1 MKQFLSPLILVVLFL
16 SLQGCQSVGQHRADI
31 RDDSA
36 EKITVGTVQQ
46 KIKNGMSSADVIL
59 ALGSPNIISTDS
71 ENREVWVYD
80 KISTENAYSGSRGS
94 FGGLGGTVNS
104 SLGLDGEGIISG
116 STGYGAFGSYGKST
130 GATSTSQRTL
140 TIVIKFNENRK
151 VYDLAY
157 RTSSF

>member
-1 MKQFLSPLILVVLFL
+1 MKKLLSIATAAALTL
-16 SLQGCQSVGQHRADI
+16 SIQGCKSVGEHRADI

-36 EKITVGTVQQ
+36 DKITVGTVQQ

-59 ALGSPNIISTDS
+59 ALGSPNIISTDA

-80 KISTENAYSGSRGS
+80 KISTENAYSGSRGGL
-94 FGGLGGTVNS
+94 GGLGGIGGS
-104 SLGLDGEGIISG
+104 RGGLGG
-116 STGYGAFGSYGKST
+116 FGSYGEST

-140 TIVIKFNENRK
+140 TIVIKFDENKK
-151 VYDLAY
+151 VRDLSY

>member
-1 MKQFLSPLILVVLFL
+1 MKKIVTVSVLSFLLL
-16 SLQGCQSVGQHRADI
+16 SLQGCKSVGEHRAQI

-59 ALGSPNIISTDS
+59 ALGSPNIISTDA

-80 KISTENAYSGSRGS
+80 KISTERAYSGSS
-94 FGGLGGTVNS
+94 GGLGGLAGDARGNF
-104 SLGLDGEGIISG
+104 GL
-116 STGYGAFGSYGKST
+116 GAFGSYKEST
-130 GATSTSQRTL
+130 GASSTSQRTL
-140 TIVIKFNENRK
+140 TIVIKFDENKK
-151 VYDLAY
+151 VRDLSY